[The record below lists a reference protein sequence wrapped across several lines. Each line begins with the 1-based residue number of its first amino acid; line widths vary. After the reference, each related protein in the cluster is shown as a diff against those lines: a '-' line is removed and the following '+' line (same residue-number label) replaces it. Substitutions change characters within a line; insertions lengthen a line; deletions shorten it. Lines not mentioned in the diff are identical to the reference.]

1 MVENIKVSKIKEDL
15 KEKINIEAYFLSQED
30 FPYDTL
36 CWMLAE
42 RQLYQKNKTK
52 APKELIKNRAAEIFF
67 SSTPYDV
74 LCWLIAELNILIK
87 KGTFDD
93 RSKFFG

>member
-1 MVENIKVSKIKEDL
+1 MSKITENL

-30 FPYDTL
+30 LPYDTL

-42 RQLYQKNKTK
+42 RQLYQKIKK
-52 APKELIKNRAAEIFF
+52 KPPKELIKNKAVEIFF
-67 SSTPYDV
+67 SSAPYDV
-74 LCWLIAELNILIK
+74 LCWLIAELNILIN

-93 RSKFFG
+93 HSKFFG

>member
-1 MVENIKVSKIKEDL
+1 VSKINEYL
-15 KEKINIEAYFLSQED
+15 KEKINIGAYFLSQEGL
-30 FPYDTL
+30 PYDTL

-42 RQLYQKNKTK
+42 RQLFQKIQRK
-52 APKELIKNRAAEIFF
+52 APKEVIKKMAAEIFF

-74 LCWLIAELNILIK
+74 ICWLITELNILIE

-93 RSKFFG
+93 RSKFFE

>member
-1 MVENIKVSKIKEDL
+1 MSKINEYL
-15 KEKINIEAYFLSQED
+15 KEKINIEAYFLSQDE

-42 RQLYQKNKTK
+42 RQLFQENKRK
-52 APKELIKNRAAEIFF
+52 APKELIRNRAAEIFF

-74 LCWLIAELNILIK
+74 LCWLIAELNILIN
-87 KGTFDD
+87 KGTFDN

>member
-1 MVENIKVSKIKEDL
+1 MSKITENL

-30 FPYDTL
+30 LPYDTL

-42 RQLYQKNKTK
+42 RQLYQKIKGNP
-52 APKELIKNRAAEIFF
+52 PKELIKNRAAEIFF
-67 SSTPYDV
+67 SSTPYDI

-87 KGTFDD
+87 KGIFDN